1 MSDTLTQATGGAPA
15 KSQTK
20 LAISFF
26 GYDPKNAAH
35 PKLPAYLLI
44 QDIQG
49 EFMSESIINTSLKER
64 TFSNYPTNVQ
74 ITLSSP
80 EAAEIDDIYAQLE
93 QSKLKSAK
101 ILEYV
106 EDQDRS
112 PLYVKHGAYLDIHVK
127 LALPIVAADGKKTL
141 TITLTDATGYVGVK
155 YAAKNQVQGNPVIL
169 DPQLITYEDLK
180 NIKVSLDTYKDFAL
194 KA

>member
-1 MSDTLTQATGGAPA
+1 MSEVQTAP

-35 PKLPAYLLI
+35 PDLPAYLLI
-44 QDIQG
+44 QDLNG
-49 EFMSESIINTSLKER
+49 EFMPESTINTTLKER
-64 TFSNYPTNVQ
+64 TFKNYPVNVEV
-74 ITLSSP
+74 TLSSP
-80 EAAEIDDIYAQLE
+80 EGAEIDDIYAQLE
-93 QSKLKSAK
+93 QSKIKSAK
-101 ILEYV
+101 IVEYV

-127 LALPIVAADGKKTL
+127 LALPILAADGKKTL
-141 TITLTDATGYVGVK
+141 KIILSGATAYVGVK

-169 DPQLITYEDLK
+169 DPQLVTYEDLK
-180 NIKVSLDTYKDFAL
+180 NIKVTLASYKDFAL

>member
-1 MSDTLTQATGGAPA
+1 MSDIQAATVP

-26 GYDPKNAAH
+26 GYNPKNAAH
-35 PKLPAYLLI
+35 PDLPAYLLI
-44 QDIQG
+44 QDLNG
-49 EFMSESIINTSLKER
+49 EFMPESTINTTLKER
-64 TFSNYPTNVQ
+64 TFKNYPVNVEV
-74 ITLSSP
+74 TLSSP
-80 EAAEIDDIYAQLE
+80 EGAEIDDIYAQLE
-93 QSKLKSAK
+93 QSKIKSAK
-101 ILEYV
+101 IVEYV

-127 LALPIVAADGKKTL
+127 LALPILAADGKKTL
-141 TITLTDATGYVGVK
+141 KIILSGATAYVGVK

-169 DPQLITYEDLK
+169 DPQLVTYEDLK
-180 NIKVSLDTYKDFAL
+180 NIKVTLGTYKDFAL